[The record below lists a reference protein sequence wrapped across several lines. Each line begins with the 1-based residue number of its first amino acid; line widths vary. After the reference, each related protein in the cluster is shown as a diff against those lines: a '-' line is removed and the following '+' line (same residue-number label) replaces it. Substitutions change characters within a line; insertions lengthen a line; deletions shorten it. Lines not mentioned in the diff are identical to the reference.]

1 MMATEGLKLSFTEEA
16 IASIAEVATVVN
28 ERTENIGAR
37 RLYTI
42 METLLDEISFEAPDM
57 QKKEIIID
65 AQQVEEKLNEII
77 EDEDLSRYIL

>member
-1 MMATEGLKLSFTEEA
+1 
-16 IASIAEVATVVN
+16 
-28 ERTENIGAR
+28 
-37 RLYTI
+37 

-65 AQQVEEKLNEII
+65 AQHVEEKLNEII